1 MINSKV
7 RRGVPLQK
15 ISPNKGIMSTQI
27 PEAAVARRET
37 IEVVPGEYCVKL
49 DEKPYMLFRFTFT
62 LDRAGSGLKHPNVL
76 GRLPCTLEFK
86 HYRNGGSKFWS
97 SRPGVDIYV
106 AVDKMHVRLV
116 LEKTWSYPK
125 LRIGNAEFTTSVGG
139 GGSPWAELLSSP
151 VSTFTNIKLATLLEI
166 CRLAMT
172 PQQAKAAG
180 VALPA
185 VETDNTAFLANALA
199 RMGSSKRL
207 APGNKVI
214 LLPDFSFRNSQE
226 VDFVSWRNGQKM
238 VCSREGFSI
247 WISLCRIDWV
257 KTAQANNIS
266 VRTPTDL
273 VYNGIESL
281 AA

>member
-1 MINSKV
+1 M
-7 RRGVPLQK
+7 RGEKP
-15 ISPNKGIMSTQI
+15 SNDT
-27 PEAAVARRET
+27 
-37 IEVVPGEYCVKL
+37 GEYCVKL

-62 LDRAGSGLKHPNVL
+62 LDRAGQWIEASQCTRPITLHFGIQALPKRRIQILVPP
-76 GRLPCTLEFK
+76 GRA
-86 HYRNGGSKFWS
+86 W
-97 SRPGVDIYV
+97 
-106 AVDKMHVRLV
+106 
-116 LEKTWSYPK
+116 
-125 LRIGNAEFTTSVGG
+125 
-139 GGSPWAELLSSP
+139 
-151 VSTFTNIKLATLLEI
+151 TFTLPWTKCTSAWCSKKPGLTLNCGLGMRNSPPQLEGEEFHGQQLAQILRSPRSPTSSWRHCWRI
-166 CRLAMT
+166 RPLAMT

-214 LLPDFSFRNSQE
+214 LLSDFSFRNSQE

-238 VCSREGFSI
+238 ICSQEGFSI

>member
-1 MINSKV
+1 
-7 RRGVPLQK
+7 
-15 ISPNKGIMSTQI
+15 
-27 PEAAVARRET
+27 
-37 IEVVPGEYCVKL
+37 
-49 DEKPYMLFRFTFT
+49 
-62 LDRAGSGLKHPNVL
+62 
-76 GRLPCTLEFK
+76 
-86 HYRNGGSKFWS
+86 
-97 SRPGVDIYV
+97 
-106 AVDKMHVRLV
+106 
-116 LEKTWSYPK
+116 
-125 LRIGNAEFTTSVGG
+125 
-139 GGSPWAELLSSP
+139 
-151 VSTFTNIKLATLLEI
+151 
-166 CRLAMT
+166 MT

-214 LLPDFSFRNSQE
+214 LLPDFSFRNSQK

-238 VCSREGFSI
+238 ICSREGFSI